1 MNEVTMCEHLIE
13 GPQLNQPFALL
24 AGDDGDAAYL
34 CPTCLVTHI
43 QHRIETQSPSEIN
56 AALSFAHCDH
66 QEQSRGNEKA
76 HCNVCEI
83 AGTSALA
90 LRHSVLRFSEPAT
103 ANRIGKLLRYLG
115 NRYDRCAIRA
125 IDPGPE
131 TKATPSHSTRL
142 LKAESLNGDRA
153 RAAHKWEEGR
163 KQRQRTLRPP
173 AQTIRVIPPLQNAAV
188 A

>member
-1 MNEVTMCEHLIE
+1 MNEVTLCEHLIE
-13 GPQLNQPFALL
+13 GPQLRQPFALL
-24 AGDDGDAAYL
+24 ASDDGAAYL
-34 CPTCLVTHI
+34 CPTCLVT
-43 QHRIETQSPSEIN
+43 QVEGRLAVQAPSEIN

-66 QEQSRGNEKA
+66 VTDNRGT
-76 HCNVCEI
+76 HCRICEV
-83 AGTSALA
+83 AGSSALA

-103 ANRIGKLLRYLG
+103 ANRMGKLLRYLG
-115 NRYDRCAIRA
+115 NRYNRCAVRA

-131 TKATPSHSTRL
+131 TEVAAKPAHSKRL
-142 LKAESLNGDRA
+142 LKSDTLAGDRA

-173 AQTIRVIPPLQNAAV
+173 AQTISVIPPLQNAAV